1 MNNQISYKKNT
12 NRYKNLSSSETAY
25 ILFSKKII
33 IFFIKSFYIG
43 LAFEFII
50 FPISLKIK

>member
-1 MNNQISYKKNT
+1 MNNQIKDKKNT
-12 NRYKNLSSSETAY
+12 NRYKNLSLSETAY